1 MGHRSSIINTRE
13 SRDETRR
20 EQKPTPTTTT
30 CNIAAKTTRIHGL
43 LGGSQG
49 KNFFGVSIFWS
60 KTLSEKP
67 KGHAVVDLV
76 AVDPPQGVT
85 PIFGS
90 NLTTQRV
97 TTGESARQMM
107 RVDQWAAGPHA
118 CSSGSSCFHHHGTS
132 GQYNRSRSSSP
143 CAIYTT
149 QLPACRAC
157 AATAAARCCSA
168 PRERAAGASN
178 KNAGAPFV
186 TNIHRHPRI
195 WLSRWC
201 AS

>member
-20 EQKPTPTTTT
+20 ERKNQHPPQPATLQQKQRAFMVCWVTGQKLFW
-30 CNIAAKTTRIHGL
+30 CF
-43 LGGSQG
+43 
-49 KNFFGVSIFWS
+49 NFLVE
-60 KTLSEKP
+60 TLREKP
-67 KGHAVVDLV
+67 KGHAVVSTLW
-76 AVDPPQGVT
+76 QGMT

-157 AATAAARCCSA
+157 AATAAAQCCSA